1 MEHQQCKAEEG
12 EGRDILYC
20 IGAPYAMVGAS
31 QRMRDQ
37 LSEIIRTTDEKIRKL
52 IREEQERRVM
62 DSTHLG

>member
-1 MEHQQCKAEEG
+1 
-12 EGRDILYC
+12 
-20 IGAPYAMVGAS
+20 MVGAS